1 MTGMKRGFEGEVGVE
16 RPLSP
21 SLFTSCQLANKCKVE
36 RGSTG
41 PSAVGITRA
50 GNGDSD

>member
-16 RPLSP
+16 RPLSL

-36 RGSTG
+36 REAAG
-41 PSAVGITRA
+41 PNAVGTT
-50 GNGDSD
+50 